1 MADYGSAEDYGD
13 DGDVNVG
20 VATDATMG
28 EGNNIGGGD
37 NDDGDA
43 TTGVVTDDYGDG
55 NDANDM
61 VEEEG
66 AAMNLIGG
74 DMDDAPVTQE
84 DAWAV
89 ISAYFEE
96 KGLVRQQ
103 LDSFDEF
110 IQNTMQELVDDT
122 GDIRVTPELQHL
134 VGYDEALHEEQ
145 TRQQRKKVFEIQFGQ
160 VYLSKPTTVEKD
172 GTVTNIFPHEARL
185 RTLTYSAPLYV
196 DVTMNEYRVSGDFD
210 PASLA
215 GSSSNANNTDKTG
228 DTHTAH
234 DILGDPVSTEN
245 ATKEFLGYVPIML
258 RSLFCVLSDKDDAQ
272 LSDLGE
278 CVYDQGGYFV
288 VNGSEKVIVAQERL
302 SNNHVYA
309 FRKKQPSKFSWV
321 IETRSQVENSARP
334 TSTLYIQMY
343 HKGGRNAI
351 EGNQIR
357 TTLPYIRTDVPVV
370 IVFRALGYVADRDII
385 EHVVYDPTDGEMMD
399 LFRPSIEEAFVIQ
412 RQEVALDF
420 IGRRG
425 SARDVTRDDRVRYA
439 TGILRKEVLPH
450 VGTGEGCE
458 TKKGFFVGYAVHKL
472 LMCKLGRAE
481 EDDRDHFGKKR
492 LDLAGPL
499 LGSLFRVLFSKLTKD
514 VRRHLQRCL
523 DEGKHFNI
531 GAAIKSNHITDGLR
545 YSLATG
551 NWGAKGAA
559 SPKAGV
565 SQVLNR
571 LTYAS
576 SLSHLRRCNTPL
588 ARTGKQ
594 AKPRQLHNTH
604 WGMVCPAETPEGQA
618 VGLVKNLALMAY
630 ITTGTPQG
638 PVMEFLE
645 EFSTESL
652 TDILPSVIAEP
663 RTCKIFVNGN
673 WIGIHRDPKALVDT
687 FRSLR
692 RMIDIDAEVSIVRD
706 ISDAEVRIYTDAGRI
721 CRPLFVV
728 DEDQN
733 LAIRK
738 HHILQLQ
745 GVAGSGKKLT
755 WADLLMEGLVE
766 YVDTEEEETTM
777 IAMEPKDL
785 DTTDGAY
792 SNTYTHCEIHPSMI
806 LGICA
811 SIIPFPDHNQSPR
824 NTYQSAM
831 GKQAMGI
838 YSSNYQVRMDTMA
851 HVLHYPQ
858 KPLCTTRAMEFLH
871 FRELP
876 SGVNCVVAIM
886 IYTGYNQ
893 EDSLILNQSAIDR
906 GLFRSS
912 YYRCY
917 NDQEKASTTGGV
929 TSLQSEAFGKP
940 SFESCRGM
948 KHGDYGKLD
957 EDGLVPPG
965 TRVSGDDVLIG
976 KTAPMESGVAGGMQP
991 SRYTRRDCSTT
1002 MKANENGIVDRVLIS
1017 TTKEGYRF
1025 SKVRVRNVRI
1035 PQIGDK
1041 FASRHGQ
1048 KGTIGMTYRQE
1059 DMPFTAEGVVPDI
1072 IVNPHA
1078 IPSRMTIAQLI
1089 ECLLGKVVV
1098 FQGCEGDAT
1107 PFTDV
1112 TVEDISKRLHAM
1124 GYQRHGNEA
1133 VYQGH
1138 TGRPLCARVF
1148 IGPTFYQR
1156 LKHLVDDKVHSRARG
1171 PVAMLTRQPLEG
1183 RSRDGGLRM
1192 GEMERDCLITHGC
1205 ANFMRDRFFCN
1216 SDQYRIHICE
1226 RCGLTAQS
1234 NLKRMTFECRT
1245 PSCVGRPYKICQIE
1259 IPYACKLLFQ
1269 ELQSMCISTRIFTE
1283 VKPTRDNSY

>member
-1 MADYGSAEDYGD
+1 MDYD
-13 DGDVNVG
+13 
-20 VATDATMG
+20 
-28 EGNNIGGGD
+28 
-37 NDDGDA
+37 
-43 TTGVVTDDYGDG
+43 
-55 NDANDM
+55 
-61 VEEEG
+61 
-66 AAMNLIGG
+66 
-74 DMDDAPVTQE
+74 DDALNNGPNMEIYDDEQPIDEEMMDVEDIPVTQE
-84 DAWAV
+84 DSWAV

-110 IQNTMQELVDDT
+110 IQNTMQELVDDS
-122 GDIRVTPELQHL
+122 GDIRVSPEVQHM
-134 VGYDEALHEEQ
+134 VGYDDEAYDAEQ
-145 TRQQRKKVFEIQFGQ
+145 QKDTKLVFEIHFGQ

-172 GTVTNIFPHEARL
+172 GKVTYMFPHEARL
-185 RTLTYSAPLYV
+185 RNLTYAAPLYV
-196 DVTMNEYRVSGDFD
+196 DVDLNQYHVPREVNVND
-210 PASLA
+210 PSEDM
-215 GSSSNANNTDKTG
+215 GE
-228 DTHTAH
+228 
-234 DILGDPVSTEN
+234 PVSTEH
-245 ATKEFLGYVPIML
+245 AKKEFLGYVPIML
-258 RSLFCVLSDKDDAQ
+258 RCLFCVLSDKDDAE
-272 LSDLGE
+272 LSELGE
-278 CVYDQGGYFV
+278 CIYDQGGYFV
-288 VNGSEKVIVAQERL
+288 INGSEKVIIAQERL

-309 FRKKQPSKFSWV
+309 FKKKQPSKFSWV
-321 IETRSQVENSARP
+321 IETRSQVENSTRP
-334 TSTLYIQMY
+334 VSSLYIQMY
-343 HKGGRNAI
+343 HKGGRGAI

-357 TTLPYIRTDVPVV
+357 STLPYIRTDVPVV
-370 IVFRALGYVADRDII
+370 IIFRALGYVADRDII
-385 EHVVYDPTDGEMMD
+385 EHVVYDLTDGEMMD
-399 LFRPSIEEAFVIQ
+399 LFRPSLEEAFVIQ
-412 RQEVALDF
+412 RQDVALDF

-425 SARDVTRDDRVRYA
+425 SAKDVTKEDRMRYA
-439 TGILRKEVLPH
+439 QAILQKEVLPH
-450 VGTGEGCE
+450 VGTEEHCE
-458 TKKGFFVGYAVHKL
+458 TKKGFFIGYAVHKL
-472 LMCKLGRAE
+472 LMCKLGRAD

-499 LGSLFRVLFSKLTKD
+499 LGGLFRILFRKLTKD
-514 VRRHLQRCL
+514 VRKHLQRCL

-531 GAAIKSNHITDGLR
+531 GASIKSNHITDGLK

-551 NWGAKGAA
+551 NWGDKGMTA
-559 SPKAGV
+559 KAGV

-576 SLSHLRRCNTPL
+576 SLSHLRRSNTPL
-588 ARTGKQ
+588 AHK
-594 AKPRQLHNTH
+594 
-604 WGMVCPAETPEGQA
+604 
-618 VGLVKNLALMAY
+618 
-630 ITTGTPQG
+630 
-638 PVMEFLE
+638 
-645 EFSTESL
+645 
-652 TDILPSVIAEP
+652 
-663 RTCKIFVNGN
+663 
-673 WIGIHRDPKALVDT
+673 
-687 FRSLR
+687 
-692 RMIDIDAEVSIVRD
+692 
-706 ISDAEVRIYTDAGRI
+706 EVRIYTDAGRI
-721 CRPLFVV
+721 CRPLFIVH
-728 DEDQN
+728 DQQ
-733 LAIRK
+733 LAIK
-738 HHILQLQ
+738 KSHIVQLQ
-745 GVAGSGKKLT
+745 GLNPNEKRLT
-755 WADLLMEGLVE
+755 WTDLLMEGLVE
-766 YVDTEEEETTM
+766 YIDTEEEETTM

-785 DTTDGAY
+785 DATDAY
-792 SNTYTHCEIHPSMI
+792 SSTYTHCEIHPSMI
-806 LGICA
+806 LGVCA

-838 YSSNYQVRMDTMA
+838 YASNYQVRMDTMA

-893 EDSLILNQSAIDR
+893 EDSLIMNQSAIDR

-917 NDQEKASTTGGV
+917 IDQEKASSVGTIGSL
-929 TSLQSEAFGKP
+929 TSELFEKP
-940 SFESCRGM
+940 AMDNTRGM
-948 KHGDYGKLD
+948 KHGEYGKLD
-957 EDGLVPPG
+957 DDGLVAPG

-976 KTAPMESGVAGGMQP
+976 KTAPMDSTSGMP
-991 SRYTRRDCSTT
+991 SRYTKRDCSTS
-1002 MKANENGIVDRVLIS
+1002 MKANENGIVDNVLIS

-1025 SKVRVRNVRI
+1025 TKVRIRNVRI
-1035 PQIGDK
+1035 PQVGDK

-1059 DMPFTAEGVVPDI
+1059 DMPFTVEGIVPDI

-1112 TVEDISKRLHAM
+1112 TVEDISTRLHAM
-1124 GYQRHGNEA
+1124 GYQKHGNEA
-1133 VYQGH
+1133 LYQGH
-1138 TGRPLCARVF
+1138 TGRPLNARVF

-1205 ANFMRDRFFCN
+1205 ANFIRDRFFMN

-1234 NLKRMTFECRT
+1234 NLKKMTYECRS
-1245 PSCVGRPYKICQIE
+1245 PMCVGRPTQICQVE
-1259 IPYACKLLFQ
+1259 IPYAAKLLLQ
-1269 ELQSMCISTRIFTE
+1269 ELNSMCIQTRIFT
-1283 VKPTRDNSY
+1283 RMDA

>member
-1 MADYGSAEDYGD
+1 MDYGQDYEEQ
-13 DGDVNVG
+13 N
-20 VATDATMG
+20 
-28 EGNNIGGGD
+28 EGMDD
-37 NDDGDA
+37 NDIDVKPIMTEEGI
-43 TTGVVTDDYGDG
+43 
-55 NDANDM
+55 NDEENMND
-61 VEEEG
+61 EEELL
-66 AAMNLIGG
+66 MENI
-74 DMDDAPVTQE
+74 DDAPVTQE

-110 IQNTMQELVDDT
+110 IQNTMQELVDDS
-122 GDIRVTPELQHL
+122 GDIRVSPEVQHFI
-134 VGYDEALHEEQ
+134 GYDEEGYEEQ
-145 TRQQRKKVFEIQFGQ
+145 VESASKKVFEIQFGQ
-160 VYLSKPTTVEKD
+160 VYLSKPTCVEKD
-172 GTVTNIFPHEARL
+172 GTVTNMFPHEARL
-185 RTLTYSAPLYV
+185 RNLTYAAPLYV
-196 DVTMNEYRVSGDFD
+196 DVRMNEYRVKEETNALD
-210 PASLA
+210 P
-215 GSSSNANNTDKTG
+215 NEN
-228 DTHTAH
+228 
-234 DILGDPVSTEN
+234 LGDAVTTEV
-245 ATKEFLGYVPIML
+245 AKKEFLGYVPIML
-258 RSLFCVLSDKDDAQ
+258 RSLFCVLSDKDDAA
-272 LSDLGE
+272 LADLGE
-278 CVYDQGGYFV
+278 CIYDQGGYFV
-288 VNGSEKVIVAQERL
+288 INGSEKVIVAQERMC
-302 SNNHVYA
+302 NNHVYA

-321 IETRSQVENSARP
+321 IETRSQVENSTRP

-343 HKGGRNAI
+343 QKGGRGSI

-357 TTLPYIRTDVPVV
+357 STLPYIRTDIPVV
-370 IVFRALGYVADRDII
+370 VIFRALGYVADRDII
-385 EHVVYDPTDGEMMD
+385 EHVVYDLTDGEMMD
-399 LFRPSIEEAFVIQ
+399 LFRPSLEESFVIQ
-412 RQEVALDF
+412 IQEVALDF

-425 SARDVTRDDRVRYA
+425 SARDVTKDERIQYA
-439 TGILRKEVLPH
+439 RGILQKEMLPH
-450 VGTGEGCE
+450 VGVEQHCE
-458 TKKGFFVGYAVHKL
+458 AKKGFFLGYAVHKL

-499 LGSLFRVLFSKLTKD
+499 LGGLFRMLFRKLTKD
-514 VRRHLQRCL
+514 VKRHLQRCL
-523 DEGKHFNI
+523 DEGKLFNI
-531 GAAIKSNHITDGLR
+531 GAAIKSNHITDGLK

-551 NWGAKGAA
+551 NWGDKGTAV
-559 SPKAGV
+559 KAGV

-576 SLSHLRRCNTPL
+576 TLSHLRRMNTPL

-630 ITTGTPQG
+630 ITTGTAQV

-645 EFSTESL
+645 EFSTENL
-652 TDILPSVIAEP
+652 TDILPSVIAEAA
-663 RTCKIFVNGN
+663 TCKIFVNGN
-673 WIGIHRDPKALVDT
+673 WVGIHRDPKNLVDT

-706 ISDAEVRIYTDAGRI
+706 IGESEVRIYTDAGRI

-728 DEDQN
+728 NEQR
-733 LAIRK
+733 LAIQK
-738 HHILQLQ
+738 HHIYQLQ
-745 GVAGSGKKLT
+745 GVTSVGKNLT

-766 YVDTEEEETTM
+766 YIDTEEEETCM

-785 DTTDGAY
+785 ESDSY
-792 SNTYTHCEIHPSMI
+792 SSTYTHCEIHPSMI

-876 SGVNCVVAIM
+876 SGVNCVVGIM
-886 IYTGYNQ
+886 VYTGYNQ

-917 NDQEKASTTGGV
+917 ADQEKSSSVGSIGAHN
-929 TSLQSEAFGKP
+929 SETFCKP
-940 SFESCRGM
+940 SSDSTRGM
-948 KHGDYGKLD
+948 KHGEYNKLD
-957 EDGLVPPG
+957 DDGLVQPG
-965 TRVSGDDVLIG
+965 TRVSGDDILIG
-976 KTAPMESGVAGGMQP
+976 KTAPIDSTGATTLQ
-991 SRYTRRDCSTT
+991 SRFTRRDCSTA
-1002 MKANENGIVDRVLIS
+1002 MKSTESGIVDNVLLS

-1025 SKVRVRNVRI
+1025 TKVRIRNIRI

-1048 KGTIGMTYRQE
+1048 KGTIGMNYRQE
-1059 DMPFTAEGVVPDI
+1059 DMPFTVEGIVPDI

-1112 TVEDISKRLHAM
+1112 TVDEIAKRLHAM
-1124 GYQRHGNEA
+1124 GYQKHGNEA
-1133 VYQGH
+1133 IYQGH
-1138 TGRPLCARVF
+1138 TGRPLNTRVF

-1205 ANFMRDRFFCN
+1205 AAFIRDRFFLN

-1226 RCGLTAQS
+1226 RCGYTAQA
-1234 NLKRMTFECRT
+1234 NLKKMTYECRT
-1245 PSCVGRPYKICQIE
+1245 PTCVGRPTKICQIE

-1269 ELQSMCISTRIFTE
+1269 ELQSMCISPRIYTE
-1283 VKPTRDNSY
+1283 VMKTRDNSY

>member
-1 MADYGSAEDYGD
+1 MAEYEPQDETME
-13 DGDVNVG
+13 G
-20 VATDATMG
+20 VEG
-28 EGNNIGGGD
+28 EG
-37 NDDGDA
+37 A
-43 TTGVVTDDYGDG
+43 
-55 NDANDM
+55 
-61 VEEEG
+61 VEDEQMEEDEGIYEEG
-66 AAMNLIGG
+66 EGEGEGEG
-74 DMDDAPVTQE
+74 DEDVPVTQE

-89 ISAYFEE
+89 ISAYFED

-103 LDSFDEF
+103 IDSFDVF
-110 IQNTMQELVDDT
+110 VSNTMQEIVYDSSN
-122 GDIRVTPELQHL
+122 IRVSPETQHT
-134 VGYDEALHEEQ
+134 VGYDEETYKQDSLTDQ
-145 TRQQRKKVFEIQFGQ
+145 TTRKVFEIEFGQ
-160 VYLSKPTTVEKD
+160 VYLSKPSNVEKD
-172 GTVTNIFPHEARL
+172 GTSDVLLPYQARL
-185 RTLTYSAPLYV
+185 RNLTYSAPLYV
-196 DVTMNEYRVSGDFD
+196 DVVMNQFRVRRD
-210 PASLA
+210 
-215 GSSSNANNTDKTG
+215 AN
-228 DTHTAH
+228 
-234 DILGDPVSTEN
+234 LGDPDEDMGERLSTEE
-245 ATKEFLGYVPIML
+245 AKKEFLGYVPIML
-258 RSLFCVLSDKDDAQ
+258 RSEYCALNDMSDFELA
-272 LSDLGE
+272 DLQE
-278 CVYDQGGYFV
+278 CIYDQGGYFV
-288 VNGSEKVIVAQERL
+288 INGSEKVIIAQERM

-309 FRKKQPSKFSWV
+309 FKKKQPSKFSWV
-321 IETRSQVENSARP
+321 IETRSQVEDATRP
-334 TSTLYIQMY
+334 TSTLYLQMY
-343 HKGGRNAI
+343 HKGGRGSV

-357 TTLPYIRTDVPVV
+357 STLPYIRTDIPIVV
-370 IVFRALGYVADRDII
+370 IFRALGFVADRDII
-385 EHVVYDPTDGEMMD
+385 EHVVYDLTDGEMMD
-399 LFRPSIEEAFVIQ
+399 LFRPSLEEASVIQ
-412 RQEVALDF
+412 RQDIALDF

-425 SARDVTRDDRVRYA
+425 SARDVTKDDRIRYA
-439 TGILRKEVLPH
+439 QGILQKEVLPH
-450 VGTGEGCE
+450 VGTEEHCE
-458 TKKGFFVGYAVHKL
+458 TKKGFYLGYSVHKL

-499 LGSLFRVLFSKLTKD
+499 LGGLFRSLFRKLTKD
-514 VRRHLQRCL
+514 VRRHLQQSL
-523 DEGKHFNI
+523 DKGMYFNI
-531 GAAIKSNHITDGLR
+531 GAAIKSNHITDGLK

-551 NWGAKGAA
+551 NWGDKGAA
-559 SPKAGV
+559 SVKAGV

-630 ITTGTPQG
+630 ITTGTPPAPIMQSLG
-638 PVMEFLE
+638 
-645 EFSTESL
+645 EFSTENL

-663 RTCKIFVNGN
+663 MTCKIFVNGN
-673 WIGIHRDPKALVDT
+673 WVGIHRNPRELVET
-687 FRSLR
+687 LRSTLR
-692 RMIDIDAEVSIVRD
+692 PYDEFAEVSIVRD
-706 ISDAEVRIYTDAGRI
+706 IPEAEVRIFTDAGRI

-728 DEDQN
+728 NEQQQ
-733 LAIRK
+733 LAIKK
-738 HHILQLQ
+738 HHIHSLQDGQLEW
-745 GVAGSGKKLT
+745 KTLLT
-755 WADLLMEGLVE
+755 DGLIE
-766 YVDTEEEETTM
+766 YIDTEEEETTM
-777 IAMEPKDL
+777 ISMEPNDL
-785 DTTDGAY
+785 NPDDPEEEVY
-792 SNTYTHCEIHPSMI
+792 SSTYTHCEIHPSMI

-838 YSSNYQVRMDTMA
+838 YASNYQVRMDTMA

-893 EDSLILNQSAIDR
+893 EDSLILNQSAVDR

-917 NDQEKASTTGGV
+917 NDQEKAGSVGSIS
-929 TSLQSEAFGKP
+929 SLASETFEKP
-940 SFESCRGM
+940 SFDSCRGM
-948 KHGDYGKLD
+948 KHGDYKKLD
-957 EDGLVPPG
+957 EDGLVMPG
-965 TRVSGDDVLIG
+965 DRVSGDDILIG
-976 KTAPMESGVAGGMQP
+976 KTAPMDSAPGTT
-991 SRYTRRDCSTT
+991 SRFTKRDCSTA
-1002 MKANENGIVDRVLIS
+1002 MKANEHGIVDNVLVS

-1025 SKVRVRNVRI
+1025 TKVRIRNIRI

-1098 FQGCEGDAT
+1098 FQGLEGDAT

-1112 TVEDISKRLHAM
+1112 TVDDISARLHSM
-1124 GYQRHGNEA
+1124 GYQKYGNEA
-1133 VYQGH
+1133 LYQGH

-1205 ANFMRDRFFCN
+1205 AQFMRDRFFCN

-1226 RCGLTAQS
+1226 RCGFTAHAD
-1234 NLKRMTFECRT
+1234 LKKMTPPTCRT
-1245 PSCVGRPYKICQIE
+1245 PTCVGRPYDICQIE

-1269 ELQSMCISTRIFTE
+1269 ELMSMCISVRIYTKLNPE
-1283 VKPTRDNSY
+1283 K

>member
-1 MADYGSAEDYGD
+1 MMEVDAPTYD
-13 DGDVNVG
+13 DGQYDEY
-20 VATDATMG
+20 G
-28 EGNNIGGGD
+28 EES
-37 NDDGDA
+37 
-43 TTGVVTDDYGDG
+43 GVV
-55 NDANDM
+55 
-61 VEEEG
+61 EG
-66 AAMNLIGG
+66 SDFDSEM
-74 DMDDAPVTQE
+74 VTQE
-84 DAWAV
+84 DSWAV
-89 ISAYFEE
+89 ISAYFAE

-110 IQNTMQELVDDT
+110 IQNTMQELVDDSC
-122 GDIRVTPELQHL
+122 GDVRVTPEIQHV
-134 VGYDEALHEEQ
+134 VGYDVDEAEE
-145 TRQQRKKVFEIQFGQ
+145 REHSGVRRVFEVLFGQ
-160 VYLSKPTTVEKD
+160 VYLSKPTSVEVD
-172 GTVTNIFPHEARL
+172 GTVTNMFPHEARL
-185 RTLTYSAPLYV
+185 RNMTYSAPLYV
-196 DVTMNEYRVSGDFD
+196 DVTMNEYRQD
-210 PASLA
+210 P
-215 GSSSNANNTDKTG
+215 NANPEDEDGEGEEEGAVKNQ
-228 DTHTAH
+228 
-234 DILGDPVSTEN
+234 LGKCIMTEK
-245 ATKEFLGYVPIML
+245 APKEFLGYVPIML

-272 LSDLGE
+272 LADLGE
-278 CVYDQGGYFV
+278 CIYDQGGYFII
-288 VNGSEKVIVAQERL
+288 NGSEKVIVAQERM

-309 FRKKQPSKFSWV
+309 FKKKDPSKFSWV
-321 IETRSQVENSARP
+321 IETRSQVENSTRP

-343 HKGGRNAI
+343 HKGGQGGRGPQDNAV

-357 TTLPYIRTDVPVV
+357 TTLPYIRTDVPIVV
-370 IVFRALGYVADRDII
+370 VFRALGYVADRDVI
-385 EHVVYDPTDGEMMD
+385 ELVVYDLTDGEMMD
-399 LFRPSIEEAFVIQ
+399 IFRPSLEESFVIQ
-412 RQEVALDF
+412 RQDVALDF

-425 SARDVTRDDRVRYA
+425 SAKDVTKDDRIRYA
-439 TGILRKEVLPH
+439 SGILQKEMLPH
-450 VGTGEGCE
+450 VGTEVGCE
-458 TKKGFFVGYAVHKL
+458 VKKCYFLGYAVHKL
-472 LMCKLGRAE
+472 LMCKLGRAS

-492 LDLAGPL
+492 VDLAGPL
-499 LGSLFRVLFSKLTKD
+499 LGGLFRVLFRKLTKD

-523 DEGKHFNI
+523 DEGRHFNI
-531 GAAIKSNHITDGLR
+531 GAAIKSNHITDGLK

-551 NWGAKGAA
+551 NWGDKGNSA
-559 SPKAGV
+559 KAGV

-571 LTYAS
+571 LAYAS
-576 SLSHLRRCNTPL
+576 TLSHLRRMNTPL

-594 AKPRQLHNTH
+594 AKPRQLHNSH

-630 ITTGTPQG
+630 ITTGTAQV
-638 PVMEFLE
+638 PVLEFLE
-645 EFSTESL
+645 EFSTENL
-652 TDILPSVIAEP
+652 TDVLPSVIAEP
-663 RTCKIFVNGN
+663 NVSKIFVNGN
-673 WIGIHRDPKALVDT
+673 WVGIHRDPRGLVEQC
-687 FRSLR
+687 RSLR
-692 RMIDIDAEVSIVRD
+692 RLLDIDAEVSIVRD
-706 ISDAEVRIYTDAGRI
+706 INESEVRIYTDAGRV

-728 DEDQN
+728 DEREQRLVVKKNDI
-733 LAIRK
+733 AR
-738 HHILQLQ
+738 LQDEENRLNW
-745 GVAGSGKKLT
+745 T
-755 WADLLMEGLVE
+755 DLLMNGIVE

-785 DTTDGAY
+785 ELGRSKGRSEGTFI
-792 SNTYTHCEIHPSMI
+792 STYTHCEIHPAMI

-838 YSSNYQVRMDTMA
+838 YASNYQVRMDTMA

-876 SGVNCVVAIM
+876 SGVNCVVGIM

-893 EDSLILNQSAIDR
+893 EDSLIMNQSAIDR

-912 YYRCY
+912 YFRCY
-917 NDQEKASTTGGV
+917 SDQEKSSGVGGV
-929 TSLQSEAFGKP
+929 GALTAET
-940 SFESCRGM
+940 FERPMHDNCRGM
-948 KHGDYGKLD
+948 KHGEYGKLD
-957 EDGLVPPG
+957 EDGLAQPG
-965 TRVSGDDVLIG
+965 TRVSGDDILIG
-976 KTAPMESGVAGGMQP
+976 KTAPLDVNSIMP
-991 SRYTRRDCSTT
+991 SRYTKRDCSTA
-1002 MKANENGIVDRVLIS
+1002 MKSTDNGLVDNVLVS

-1025 SKVRVRNVRI
+1025 TKVRIRNTRI

-1048 KGTIGMTYRQE
+1048 KGTIGMCYRQE
-1059 DMPFTAEGVVPDI
+1059 DMPFTAEGIVPDI

-1098 FQGCEGDAT
+1098 FQGVEGDAT

-1112 TVEDISKRLHAM
+1112 TVQDISKRLHAM
-1124 GYQRHGNEA
+1124 GYQMHGNEA
-1133 VYQGH
+1133 MYQGH

-1205 ANFMRDRFFCN
+1205 ANFIRDRFFLN

-1226 RCGLTAQS
+1226 RCGLLAQS
-1234 NLKRMTFECRT
+1234 NLKKMTYECRT
-1245 PSCVGRPYKICQIE
+1245 PGCVGLPYKICQVE

-1269 ELQSMCISTRIFTE
+1269 ELQAMAITPRIYTE